1 MFLNKTSRKKIS
13 QLPNYLR
20 ALTARPISQTLLKIS
35 ESANLMTMM
44 RKKIQLIT
52 TQLLPSIFNIP
63 KKKVL
68 HQSDSQT
75 KDTVF
80 NRNEKYLNHFGI
92 KNILT
97 GLGAVP
103 RCTCKRK

>member
-1 MFLNKTSRKKIS
+1 MNNIS
-13 QLPNYLR
+13 DFVENIRVSKSNDSDEKNLQLV
-20 ALTARPISQTLLKIS
+20 
-35 ESANLMTMM
+35 
-44 RKKIQLIT
+44 T
-52 TQLLPSIFNIP
+52 TYLLPSIFNIP
-63 KKKVL
+63 KQKGL

-80 NRNEKYLNHFGI
+80 NTDEKYLNHSGI

-103 RCTCKRK
+103 MCTCKIK